1 MTALQAALIALFT
14 FLAWLPS
21 PFLGGQSIAYQGFG
35 KPLVAGLIVGF
46 IMGDPVNGVI
56 IGATINALYIG
67 AITPGGAVSSDL
79 NIAGYVGTALALSL
93 GVSAEESVALAVP
106 LGLIGTFA
114 WQIFA
119 MVNSFLTH
127 KTDEIAAKG
136 DVRGMTMM
144 AIWVPSIIA
153 FVIRFVPT
161 FLILFFGSQ
170 ATASV
175 TEYVP
180 DWLTHV
186 MTVVGGILPA
196 IGMAVLLK
204 MLITNPVQI
213 GFFVVGFILVSAMG
227 LPIFTVA
234 LLAMSAAMVSVL
246 FKMNGDP
253 DEVATATAAS
263 LDGGSDDMDDLNDL
277 GSL

>member
-1 MTALQAALIALFT
+1 MTALQAALVALFT

-35 KPLVAGLIVGF
+35 KPLVAGLIVGL

-114 WQIFA
+114 WQLFA

-136 DVRGMTMM
+136 SERGMTMM

-153 FVIRFVPT
+153 FVIRFIPT
-161 FLILFFGSQ
+161 FLILFYGSQ
-170 ATASV
+170 AAANVTA
-175 TEYVP
+175 YVP

-186 MTVVGGILPA
+186 MTVVGGMLPA

-204 MLITNPVQI
+204 MLVTNPVQI
-213 GFFVVGFILVSAMG
+213 GFFVVGFILVAAMG

-234 LLAMSAAMVSVL
+234 LLAMAAAMISVL
-246 FKMNGDP
+246 FKMSGDS
-253 DEVATATAAS
+253 DDAAAATANS
-263 LDGGSDDMDDLNDL
+263 GGSSDDLNDL
-277 GSL
+277 NDLGNL